1 MVVLCGLE
9 VHTGALIVG
18 LNLCIAPDSVYIML
32 ACLFCLCTVYC
43 SDCL

>member
-32 ACLFCLCTVYC
+32 ACLCTVYC